1 MAHDGLLF
9 PVQAHSADD
18 FFVRFAGLG
27 MGFRR
32 AFVENF
38 VQFRVVDQLGVAGL
52 NRLEGG
58 DYGFGHVFLERA
70 VALAGIRCSD
80 FFMV

>member
-27 MGFRR
+27 MGLRR

-52 NRLEGG
+52 NRFEGG
-58 DYGFGHVFLERA
+58 DYASATSFLNA
-70 VALAGIRCSD
+70 P
-80 FFMV
+80 